1 MNKGELKEKVL
12 RLFEGNIEYFDSLY
26 ARIDFSKS
34 TKNNIIVE
42 IIPQIKNKESDVKEE
57 DVKSSS

>member
-1 MNKGELKEKVL
+1 MNKEELKEKVL
-12 RLFEGNIEYFDSLY
+12 RLFEGKIEYFDSLY

-42 IIPQIKNKESDVKEE
+42 IIPQIKNKESDVEE
-57 DVKSSS
+57 EYVKSSS

>member
-1 MNKGELKEKVL
+1 MNKEELKEKVL

-34 TKNNIIVE
+34 TKNNVIVE
-42 IIPQIKNKESDVKEE
+42 IMPQIKDKENDVKEE
-57 DVKSSS
+57 DSASDS